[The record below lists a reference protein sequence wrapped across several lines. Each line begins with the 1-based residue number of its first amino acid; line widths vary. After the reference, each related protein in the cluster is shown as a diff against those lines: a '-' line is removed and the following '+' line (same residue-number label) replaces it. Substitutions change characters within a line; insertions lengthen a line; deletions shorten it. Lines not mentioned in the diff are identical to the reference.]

1 KELLLLRRD
10 PRALVRLI
18 VLPLLFI
25 GIFGYVFNTSNDKQR
40 EARPIAVWNGA
51 GPAGELLTRALDD
64 SKLFTVVP
72 IASAAAVEAA
82 IAHHDHAVGLAIP
95 PDFDPA
101 HGHRATLLIDPSE
114 GPQAAGA
121 LRGAVVGVLTRAVVG
136 GAPPQVVDVRV
147 PTGAANP
154 LDDLT
159 S

>member
-1 KELLLLRRD
+1 MSVMLVPTLRKELLLLRRD

-51 GPAGELLTRALDD
+51 GPAGERLAGALDD

-72 IASAAAVEAA
+72 VASADAVEAA
-82 IAHHDHAVGLAIP
+82 VAHHDATVGADREAVARERRQDAG
-95 PDFDPA
+95 
-101 HGHRATLLIDPSE
+101 
-114 GPQAAGA
+114 QAA
-121 LRGAVVGVLTRAVVG
+121 
-136 GAPPQVVDVRV
+136 PP
-147 PTGAANP
+147 
-154 LDDLT
+154 